1 MPVRHEECGEVEFFA
16 VSPVQRNADTTG
28 QRCPLPQIR
37 MRHQCAVKRVVTATE
52 IRDCQ
57 AIAGYQ
63 SIVLEDGFVVDLCY
77 LAREELLKLRSKC
90 LKQKFNKKTRAFEEQ
105 LDEDTF
111 LVEYVSS
118 VIKNWTGLK
127 YDYLRQLILIETDN
141 LNLEDELPFSK
152 ENAEILMKNSGDFDT
167 WVTET
172 VGDLENFTMIK

>member
-1 MPVRHEECGEVEFFA
+1 MTEQTKTAPVSLSSLMTSSKTVTIEFPGMQDF
-16 VSPVQRNADTTG
+16 N
-28 QRCPLPQIR
+28 
-37 MRHQCAVKRVVTATE
+37 
-52 IRDCQ
+52 
-57 AIAGYQ
+57 
-63 SIVLEDGFVVDLCY
+63 VDLCY

-90 LKQKFNKKTRAFEEQ
+90 LKQKFNKKPRAFEEQ

-111 LVEYVSS
+111 LVEYVASA
-118 VIKNWTGLK
+118 IKNWTGLK